1 MSQLKVLWFGLFI
14 HVGESLGLV
23 LKGGQFELVVDY
35 LLVQLLND
43 ILDIFQSNPFLL
55 TNNLS
60 SFSLIIIRPFLIQL
74 LLHQPYRLDQ
84 VLIPAPLHL

>member
-1 MSQLKVLWFGLFI
+1 MSQLKVLWLGLFI
-14 HVGESLGLV
+14 DVGESLCLV
-23 LKGGQFELVVDY
+23 LEGGQFELVVDY

-43 ILDIFQSNPFLL
+43 ILDIFQSNPLLL

-60 SFSLIIIRPFLIQL
+60 SFSLIIISPFLIQL

>member
-1 MSQLKVLWFGLFI
+1 MKVLWLGLFI
-14 HVGESLGLV
+14 HVGESLCLV
-23 LKGGQFELVVDY
+23 LERGQIELVVDY

-43 ILDIFQSNPFLL
+43 ILDIFQSNPLL
-55 TNNLS
+55 STNNLS

-84 VLIPAPLHL
+84 VLIPVPLHL